1 MLLNIKALDLLSSCC
16 VPANFIMQ
24 SCKYKITICSC
35 TFSDD
40 EAEDHGKEYK
50 QLLLKTE
57 TLPNWQRM
65 SKTFIMESSK
75 QKLSAFKTI

>member
-1 MLLNIKALDLLSSCC
+1 MKVNKSKMLLNIKVLDLLSSYC

-24 SCKYKITICSC
+24 SCKYKIMICSC

-40 EAEDHGKEYK
+40 EAKDHGKEHK

-57 TLPNWQRM
+57 TLPN
-65 SKTFIMESSK
+65 
-75 QKLSAFKTI
+75 